1 MRRFVSLCALFAAL
15 GTGTSEAIAQV
26 HGHDGSVITG
36 RTVGAN
42 NDVLFFQAGW
52 PGISASL
59 IHGATPKVDLG
70 GIFTFNYGF
79 EGDVNAP
86 VVPGLKL
93 QGLLRANFT
102 DSGKLNLGINFA
114 PGPLFYFFRGY
125 PTVIGMDVPIGLAV
139 GIRASP
145 NVNVGLMFEL
155 PMFVVFGTS
164 RYDGQLVLP
173 ILFGGGVEYFLE
185 RNLALTFT
193 LKMGPMIYTAS
204 DFTDFDFQALFGLAV
219 KL

>member
-1 MRRFVSLCALFAAL
+1 MRRFLSICALVTAL
-15 GTGTSEAIAQV
+15 GMGSSEAIAQV
-26 HGHDGSVITG
+26 QGRDWSVITG
-36 RTVGAN
+36 RTVGTN
-42 NDVLFFQAGW
+42 NDLLFFQAGW

-59 IHGATPKVDLG
+59 IHGVKPKLDLG

-86 VVPGLKL
+86 VTPGLKV

-102 DSGKLNLGINFA
+102 DTSKLNFGLNFA
-114 PGPLFYFFRGY
+114 PGPLFYFFNGG
-125 PTVIGMDVPIGLAV
+125 PTVIGLEVPIGLAL

-145 NVNVGLMFEL
+145 DLNVGLTFEL

-173 ILFGGGVEYFLE
+173 ILFGGGIEYFLE

-193 LKMGPMIYTAS
+193 LRMGPMIYTAS
-204 DFTDFDFQALFGLAV
+204 NFTDFDFQALFGLAV